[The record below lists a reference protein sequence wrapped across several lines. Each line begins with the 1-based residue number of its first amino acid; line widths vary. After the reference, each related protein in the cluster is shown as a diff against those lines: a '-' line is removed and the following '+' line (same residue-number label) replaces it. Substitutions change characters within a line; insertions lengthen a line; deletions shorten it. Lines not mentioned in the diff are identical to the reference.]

1 MTFRYISRAICAV
14 FMIFLVSCVDNSY
27 RIDEVSTEVT
37 IATEKTTLPI
47 GYLERKSIG
56 DLLAEQTIKG
66 LTKDEN
72 GNYSFEVSSEGET
85 LKFDKITT
93 EFTIPE
99 ISSSFDVDYPEFD
112 FEMAALEIS
121 ETKTI
126 AVAGMED
133 FNFGDGEYELPSY
146 ITLPTISGSYDKVF
160 EGENLHLNIAVPEQV
175 QNINKVIF
183 RSTENGHNGAPMHV
197 KVALNGL
204 AGINGGGKLDFDFKV
219 EGAELK
225 IVDDKHNV
233 VCNGSEYKGSYEIAA
248 GVEYIDFVLYV
259 ESLTNTAALDS
270 NHHLD
275 IPLKLSYDMN
285 FKIDAKAG
293 KFSLGELPSVEL
305 SAKFE
310 YADAEVC
317 VNSDVNLVE
326 YSVSDDAASQIT
338 IAGLPSELK
347 SVNRVSMKQ
356 NDGAILTFF
365 AQGLGWLG
373 DIAENLEVMVTL
385 PEYLKLHKVA
395 GQAYEYDEAAHQIT
409 TTIARLDEGVAIA
422 IEALDFGALGLSPNE
437 NGDISLQFAPSIVAR
452 FKDDSNINVSG
463 LMHDGNIAINVGISE
478 ANLSIES
485 LSGKV
490 DYSYELS
497 KEFKIKGLDD
507 VDLEIGALG
516 IKPVIELALTHPLTL
531 QTVLNGSVTPC
542 VDGVA
547 QEQNAVKFSNVA
559 LDAAEYVS
567 GAIIPAEI
575 ILVIADES
583 LRANYADSKYTFV
596 GCDVTKL
603 LCGSLPDSFNVELSL
618 GVDASSVQ
626 TLYLADNMSITY
638 SYGIDIPLSI
648 DDTFNLSYKDSISGL
663 SSLFGDIAEYDVK
676 VGDVALIATVLNTTP
691 LELVADVVLKNK
703 NGEITEAQVR
713 LPEGTKIVGSKDGVT
728 PAESVVRFELVLG
741 EDGRIPSVADVDIV
755 EFELVAS
762 SAAENGSVALN
773 EDQYIE
779 VKFQL
784 ELDGGITVDPLQL

>member
-14 FMIFLVSCVDNSY
+14 FMIFFVSCVDNSY

-56 DLLAEQTIKG
+56 DLLAEQTIEG
-66 LTKDEN
+66 LIKDEN

-85 LKFDKITT
+85 IKFDKITT

-126 AVAGMED
+126 AVTGLDD
-133 FNFGDGEYELPSY
+133 FNFGGGEYELPSY
-146 ITLPTISGSYDKVF
+146 ITLPTISGSYNKVF
-160 EGENLHLNIAVPEQV
+160 EGDNLHLNIAVPEQV

-183 RSTENGHNGAPMHV
+183 RSTESGHNGAPMHV

-204 AGINGGGKLDFDFKV
+204 AGINGGGKLDFVFKV

-225 IVDDKHNV
+225 IVDDKGMV
-233 VCNGSEYKGSYEIAA
+233 VCNGSEYQGSYDIPA
-248 GVEYIDFVLYV
+248 GEEYIDFVLYV

-285 FKIDAKAG
+285 FEIDAKAG

-310 YADAEVC
+310 YADAEVY

-395 GQAYEYDEAAHQIT
+395 GQAYDYDEAAHQIT
-409 TTIARLDEGVAIA
+409 TTIARLDKGVAIA
-422 IEALDFGALGLSPNE
+422 IEALDFGAQGLSPNE
-437 NGDISLQFAPSIVAR
+437 NGDISLQFAPSIVAH
-452 FKDDSNINVSG
+452 FQNNSNINVSG

-497 KEFKIKGLDD
+497 KEFKIKGLEDI
-507 VDLEIGALG
+507 DLEIGALG

-531 QTVLNGSVTPC
+531 QTVLNGSVIPC

-638 SYGIDIPLSI
+638 SYGVDIPLSI
-648 DDTFNLSYKDSISGL
+648 DDTFNLSYTDSISGL
-663 SSLFGDIAEYDVK
+663 SSLFGDIAEYDIK
-676 VGDVALIATVLNTTP
+676 VGDVALIATVFNTTP
-691 LELVADVVLKNK
+691 LELGANVVLKNK
-703 NGEITEAQVR
+703 DGEITEAQVR
-713 LPEGTKIVGSKDGVT
+713 LPEGTKILGSKDGVT